1 MDINTKTNLYI
12 TFDDNFFLLRFQNSA
27 IFFALSC
34 PLTPS
39 TLGPGVVSTPAQ

>member
-12 TFDDNFFLLRFQNSA
+12 IFDDKYFLLLFQNSA
-27 IFFALSC
+27 IFFALLW